1 MVLNLVEENNMSNIA
16 LASVKN
22 SLSMWEDNE
31 KLREIRKLF
40 APKLTDMEFQFFVG
54 MGKATNLNPF
64 LREIWAVKYS
74 EKEAAQIFIGRDGY
88 RKSAQSHRDYDY
100 HQCDAVYEN
109 DDFEMNDGIIK
120 HKYNLKNRGELL
132 GAYCI
137 AKRKNSERPS
147 YVFAELREYST
158 GKSLWREP
166 GLYKN
171 DKGYMSQGGKPA
183 TMIKKV
189 AESQCLRAG
198 FQELFAGSYGEEE
211 MESVRH
217 EDGKPIVLHG
227 NTQTEKLKNILDDN
241 VIDADTGEVIDAP
254 KQNHEMGSY
263 EILISTEQMEQIT
276 SLMSEK
282 EFSPERIKKA
292 LAYHKVDELR
302 QLTDAQARIFL
313 LQLEKV

>member
-1 MVLNLVEENNMSNIA
+1 MSNVA
-16 LASVKN
+16 LASVKT
-22 SLSMWEDNE
+22 SLTMWEDSE
-31 KLREIRKLF
+31 KLKEIRKLF

-109 DDFEMNDGIIK
+109 DDFEMNDGVIK
-120 HKYNLKNRGELL
+120 HKYSLKNRGELL

-158 GKSLWREP
+158 GKSLWKEP
-166 GLYKN
+166 GMYKN
-171 DKGYMSQGGKPA
+171 EKGYMAMGGKPA

-198 FQELFAGSYGEEE
+198 FQELFAGTYGEEE
-211 MESVRH
+211 MDSMRTNEI
-217 EDGKPIVLHG
+217 KPIIVHG
-227 NTQTEKLKNILDDN
+227 NTQTEKLKNMLDEK
-241 VIDADTGEVIDAP
+241 VIDAQTGEIIDNAP
-254 KQNHEMGSY
+254 VMGSA
-263 EILISTEQMEQIT
+263 EIIISQEQIDQIT
-276 SLMSEK
+276 TLMSEK
-282 EFSPERIKKA
+282 NFSPERIKKA
-292 LAYHKVDELR
+292 LAYHKVEELN

-313 LQLEKV
+313 LQLEKA

>member
-1 MVLNLVEENNMSNIA
+1 MSTA
-16 LASVKN
+16 LAAVKN
-22 SLSMWEDNE
+22 NLPSMWEDNA
-31 KLREIRKLF
+31 KLQEIRKLF

-74 EKEAAQIFIGRDGY
+74 DKEAAQIFIGRDGY

-109 DDFEMNDGIIK
+109 DEFEMNDGIIK

-217 EDGKPIVLHG
+217 EENRPVVIHG
-227 NTQTEKLKNILDDN
+227 STQTEKLKNILDDN
-241 VIDADTGEVIDAP
+241 VIDGETGEVIESP
-254 KQNHEMGSY
+254 KKARDMGSDQ
-263 EILISTEQMEQIT
+263 IAISQEQMDEIND
-276 SLMSEK
+276 LMMLK
-282 EFSPERIKKA
+282 EFSQERIKKA
-292 LAYHKVDELR
+292 LAYHKVELLE

-313 LQLEKV
+313 LQLEKA

>member
-1 MVLNLVEENNMSNIA
+1 MSTA
-16 LASVKN
+16 LAAVKN
-22 SLSMWEDNE
+22 SLPSMWEDNA
-31 KLREIRKLF
+31 KLQEIRKLF

-74 EKEAAQIFIGRDGY
+74 DKEAAQIFIGRDGY
-88 RKSAQSHRDYDY
+88 RKSAQCHRDYDY

-166 GLYKN
+166 GFYKN

-217 EDGKPIVLHG
+217 EENRPVVIHG

-241 VIDADTGEVIDAP
+241 VIDGETGEVIESP
-254 KQNHEMGSY
+254 KSPRDIGSDQ
-263 EILISTEQMEQIT
+263 IAISQEQMDEIND
-276 SLMSEK
+276 LMMLK
-282 EFSPERIKKA
+282 EFSQERIKKA
-292 LAYHKVDELR
+292 LAYHKVKVLED
-302 QLTDAQARIFL
+302 LTDAQARIFL
-313 LQLEKV
+313 LQLEKA

>member
-1 MVLNLVEENNMSNIA
+1 
-16 LASVKN
+16 
-22 SLSMWEDNE
+22 MWEDSE
-31 KLREIRKLF
+31 KLKEIRKLF

-109 DDFEMNDGIIK
+109 DDFEMSDGVIK

-158 GKSLWREP
+158 GKSLWKEP
-166 GLYKN
+166 GMYKN
-171 DKGYMSQGGKPA
+171 DKGYMSMGGKPA

-198 FQELFAGSYGEEE
+198 FQELFAGTYGEEE
-211 MESVRH
+211 M
-217 EDGKPIVLHG
+217 DGMRTNDTKPIIIHG
-227 NTQTEKLKNILDDN
+227 NTQTEKLKNMLDEK
-241 VIDADTGEVIDAP
+241 VIDSETGEVIENIAP
-254 KQNHEMGSY
+254 EMGST
-263 EILISTEQMEQIT
+263 ELIINQEQIDQIAT
-276 SLMSEK
+276 LMQEK
-282 EFSPERIKKA
+282 NFSPERIKKA
-292 LAYHKVDELR
+292 LAYHKVEELN

-313 LQLEKV
+313 LQLEKA

>member
-1 MVLNLVEENNMSNIA
+1 
-16 LASVKN
+16 
-22 SLSMWEDNE
+22 MWEDNA
-31 KLREIRKLF
+31 KLAEIRKLF

-74 EKEAAQIFIGRDGY
+74 DKEAAQIFIGRDGY

-109 DDFEMNDGIIK
+109 DEFEMNDGVIK

-137 AKRKNSERPS
+137 AKRKNSERPC

-171 DKGYMSQGGKPA
+171 EKGYMSQGGKPA

-198 FQELFAGSYGEEE
+198 FQELFAGTYGEEE
-211 MESVRH
+211 MESMRNQ
-217 EDGKPIVLHG
+217 ESKPVIVHG
-227 NTQTEKLKNILDDN
+227 TTQTEKLKSILDEQI
-241 VIDADTGEVIDAP
+241 IDAETGEVIESKKIDIGSDELCISQQQIDEINDLMML
-254 KQNHEMGSY
+254 KQ
-263 EILISTEQMEQIT
+263 
-276 SLMSEK
+276 
-282 EFSPERIKKA
+282 FSPERIKKA
-292 LAYHKVDELR
+292 LAYHKVTELS

-313 LQLEKV
+313 LQLEKA

>member
-1 MVLNLVEENNMSNIA
+1 
-16 LASVKN
+16 
-22 SLSMWEDNE
+22 MWEDST
-31 KLREIRKLF
+31 KLQEIRKLF
-40 APKLTDMEFQFFVG
+40 APKLTEMEFQFFVG

-74 EKEAAQIFIGRDGY
+74 DKEAAQIFIGRDGY

-217 EDGKPIVLHG
+217 EENRPIVIHG
-227 NTQTEKLKNILDDN
+227 NTQTEKLKNILNEN
-241 VIDADTGEVIDAP
+241 VIDVQTGEVIEQE
-254 KQNHEMGSY
+254 KQVHNTGRDDV
-263 EILISTEQMEQIT
+263 EISQEQMDKIS
-276 SLMSEK
+276 SLMTEK
-282 EFSPERIKKA
+282 EFSQERIKKA
-292 LAYHKVDELR
+292 LAYHKVTELD

-313 LQLEKV
+313 LQLEKA

>member
-1 MVLNLVEENNMSNIA
+1 M
-16 LASVKN
+16 LAAVKN
-22 SLSMWEDNE
+22 TIVSMWEDST
-31 KLREIRKLF
+31 KLQEIRKLF
-40 APKLTDMEFQFFVG
+40 APKLTEMEFQFFVG

-74 EKEAAQIFIGRDGY
+74 DKEAAQIFIGRDGY

-147 YVFAELREYST
+147 YVFTELREYST

-217 EDGKPIVLHG
+217 EDNRPTVIHG
-227 NTQTEKLKNILDDN
+227 ATQTEKLKNMLDDN
-241 VIDADTGEVIDAP
+241 VIDAETGEVIEAP
-254 KQNHEMGSY
+254 KKVYIGSD
-263 EILISTEQMEQIT
+263 EILISQEQIDEIND
-276 SLMSEK
+276 LMMLK
-282 EFSPERIKKA
+282 EFSQERIKKA
-292 LAYHKVDELR
+292 LAYHKVTELN

-313 LQLEKV
+313 LQLEKA